1 VSATPAK
8 PCARNAGSPGRPFG
22 GRPGSGRELLELI
35 AIGLA
40 ALLLGGEEARA
51 AEIEGVHFADRM
63 SVEDA
68 ELRLRGTG
76 LLRYRYLFKAY
87 VAALYLGESF
97 DGEATPT
104 SVLADV
110 PRRLEIEYF
119 WSIPADAFA
128 GITSDG
134 IARNVDERTLESLQA
149 RIEQLNGLYRDV
161 RPGDRYALTYLPGI
175 GTELALNGEPR
186 GLIEGADFAS
196 ALFALWLGES
206 ALDASLRQQLL
217 ATP

>member
-1 VSATPAK
+1 MK
-8 PCARNAGSPGRPFG
+8 L
-22 GRPGSGRELLELI
+22 REPI

-40 ALLLGGEEARA
+40 AVFCLGQELRA
-51 AEIEGVHFADRM
+51 AEIEGVRFDDRV
-63 SVEDA
+63 SVGDA

-76 LLRYRYLFKAY
+76 LLRYRYLLKGY

-97 DGEATPT
+97 EGEATPT
-104 SVLADV
+104 SVLVDV

-119 WSIPADAFA
+119 WSIRAEAFA
-128 GITSDG
+128 EITRDG
-134 IARNVDERTLESLQA
+134 IARNVDEQTFSSLRE
-149 RIEQLNGLYRDV
+149 RIEQLNALYRDV
-161 RPGDRYALTYLPGI
+161 GPGDRYSLTYLPGI

-186 GLIEGADFAS
+186 GRIAGADFSS
-196 ALFALWLGES
+196 ALFALWLGAS

>member
-1 VSATPAK
+1 VKQKPSGIAATW
-8 PCARNAGSPGRPFG
+8 
-22 GRPGSGRELLELI
+22 
-35 AIGLA
+35 
-40 ALLLGGEEARA
+40 LLLGPLLLGAPLLLSWASPASAGR
-51 AEIEGVHFADRM
+51 IEGVDFPERV
-63 SVEDA
+63 SVEGVDL
-68 ELRLRGTG
+68 ELQGLA
-76 LLRYRYLFKAY
+76 LLRYKIFFKGY
-87 VAALYLGESF
+87 VAALYLDPGE
-97 DGEATPT
+97 DRAR
-104 SVLADV
+104 VLGDV